1 MENAPLLSIIVP
13 VYKVE
18 PFLSKCLDSILEQTF
33 RDFELIL
40 VDDGSPD
47 RCGEICE
54 AYAGI
59 DSRIRVIHKENG
71 GLSSARNTGI
81 EAARGAWLGFVDSDD
96 TIAPACY
103 ETLLAC
109 ARRNQVKL
117 VCAGRYDVRYP
128 GWERTPGLC
137 PEREE
142 VISGEELAKRI
153 FTWNHVDSA
162 AWDKLYAR
170 ELFAEIRYPVGRVNE
185 DMPVTYRI
193 AMLAEKAAL
202 CPERVYCYVHRQGS
216 ITYSAISDKSFH
228 YSENAEEILKT
239 CQTRY
244 PGLVTEAR
252 YLYAQSQAYNLKILD
267 MAAPEDRIRYG
278 ERERQSRRE
287 LRKLLPFLFRC
298 PYETGRQRLDALL
311 HVTNLYT
318 PMRRL
323 WRLCRKRG

>member
-1 MENAPLLSIIVP
+1 MEGSPLLSIIVP

-18 PFLSKCLDSILEQTF
+18 AFLPGCLDSILGQTF

-54 AYAGI
+54 EYAGK
-59 DSRIRVIHKENG
+59 DSRIRVIHKKNG
-71 GLSSARNTGI
+71 GLSSARNAGI
-81 EAARGAWLGFVDSDD
+81 EVARGAWLGFVDSDD
-96 TIAPACY
+96 TIAPNCY

-117 VCAGRYDVRYP
+117 VCAGRYDVSFP

-142 VISGEELAKRI
+142 VISGVELAKRI

-228 YSENAEEILKT
+228 YSENAEEILQT
-239 CQTRY
+239 CRTDY
-244 PGLVTEAR
+244 PELVPEAR

-267 MAAPEDRIRYG
+267 MASKDDRKRYAD
-278 ERERQSRRE
+278 RERDSRRK
-287 LRKLLPFLFRC
+287 LRELLPFLLRC
-298 PYETGRQRLDALL
+298 PYESGRQKLDALL

-323 WRLCRKRG
+323 WRLCRKRT